1 MLMINSRDVNIVF
14 FLKIDCRLP
23 KIDFFLNYR
32 LLWRHNGPLS
42 SAVKLGLLGGERSL
56 PDRRASGGSERSA
69 NGDVDRNS
77 ISVVSSAITGG
88 SRHAWTTQEYLDKTD
103 HADRRRYSCDVIKTV
118 RVTEATAVQLERLL
132 LRWSF
137 ADMLVTGRFHAT
149 HHSRHLTKPTET
161 LLMYF
166 LLCFD
171 FIFAYSTYEVTRVL
185 ILPCKKKIWDLS
197 RILRMA
203 LYRPK

>member
-56 PDRRASGGSERSA
+56 PDRRASGGNERSA

-118 RVTEATAVQLERLL
+118 RVTEATRSATWKAIATVVFRGHAGH
-132 LRWSF
+132 RAISCYASF
-137 ADMLVTGRFHAT
+137 AAFNKANWNFADVFFTLFRFH
-149 HHSRHLTKPTET
+149 
-161 LLMYF
+161 F
-166 LLCFD
+166 C
-171 FIFAYSTYEVTRVL
+171 
-185 ILPCKKKIWDLS
+185 ILDL
-197 RILRMA
+197 REF
-203 LYRPK
+203 